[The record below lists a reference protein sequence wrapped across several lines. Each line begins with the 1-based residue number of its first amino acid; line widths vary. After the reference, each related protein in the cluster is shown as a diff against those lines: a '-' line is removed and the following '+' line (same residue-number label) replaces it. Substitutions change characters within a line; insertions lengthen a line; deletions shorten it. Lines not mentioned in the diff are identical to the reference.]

1 MKKRLNFRLC
11 DVCNSC
17 ENLLLH
23 LAKQKKSAAT
33 GEDGK
38 DSEVFFRQ
46 FWFRIIRYI
55 DVGM

>member
-1 MKKRLNFRLC
+1 MKKCLNFRLYN
-11 DVCNSC
+11 VCNSC

-38 DSEVFFRQ
+38 DSEVFFANSG
-46 FWFRIIRYI
+46 FRIIRYI